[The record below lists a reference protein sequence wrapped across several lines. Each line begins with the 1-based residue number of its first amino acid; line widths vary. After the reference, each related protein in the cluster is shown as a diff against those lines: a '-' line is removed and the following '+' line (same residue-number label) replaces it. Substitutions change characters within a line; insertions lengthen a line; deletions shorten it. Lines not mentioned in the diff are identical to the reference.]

1 MTPLKHQYSSTR
13 SPLEIEPMNLLS
25 MITQFVESIE
35 CLAAV
40 IIEALEL
47 VSFVLL
53 HMAME
58 VV

>member
-1 MTPLKHQYSSTR
+1 
-13 SPLEIEPMNLLS
+13 MNLLS

-35 CLAAV
+35 RLAAV

-47 VSFVLL
+47 VSFVLF